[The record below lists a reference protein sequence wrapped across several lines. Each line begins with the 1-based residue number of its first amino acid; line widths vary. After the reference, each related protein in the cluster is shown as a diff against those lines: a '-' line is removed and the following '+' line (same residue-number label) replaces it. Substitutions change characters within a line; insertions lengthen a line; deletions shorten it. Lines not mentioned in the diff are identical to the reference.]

1 MLPNCNLQTVVPF
14 PPTVKVH
21 LYPCQNEVLSNFQVF
36 VNLVDKNCIT
46 LLLFPFFLS
55 INEIVFFPGSF
66 AILIFFM
73 NTCSYSLPFF
83 LFIFSLLNCKISL
96 YSNKINTLC
105 CVTTNYFLLCHLS
118 FGSIYSIFLLL
129 LSYLFLPLKSFR
141 YFTLKHFLELSFFG
155 F

>member
-1 MLPNCNLQTVVPF
+1 M
-14 PPTVKVH
+14 K
-21 LYPCQNEVLSNFQVF
+21 LYFFQVVLPF
-36 VNLVDKNCIT
+36 
-46 LLLFPFFLS
+46 LFSLW
-55 INEIVFFPGSF
+55 
-66 AILIFFM
+66 

-83 LFIFSLLNCKISL
+83 LFIISLLNCKISL

-155 F
+155 FWVLSMFSILAVLQDGSLYSCLSFSVPRHDLHFTTS

>member
-36 VNLVDKNCIT
+36 VNLVDKNGIT

-73 NTCSYSLPFF
+73 KY
-83 LFIFSLLNCKISL
+83 LFIFFALFP
-96 YSNKINTLC
+96 
-105 CVTTNYFLLCHLS
+105 VHFFLVKL
-118 FGSIYSIFLLL
+118 
-129 LSYLFLPLKSFR
+129 
-141 YFTLKHFLELSFFG
+141 
-155 F
+155 